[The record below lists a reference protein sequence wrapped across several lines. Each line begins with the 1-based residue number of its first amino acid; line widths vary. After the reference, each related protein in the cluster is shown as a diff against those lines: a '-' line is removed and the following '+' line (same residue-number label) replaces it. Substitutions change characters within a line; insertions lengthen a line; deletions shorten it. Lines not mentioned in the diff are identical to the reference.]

1 MNYKVPN
8 STSLDTCMQKYE
20 YKRHHCHSNKGSF
33 NVRSDII
40 NEVLSVEDKAQ
51 QIIRDAN
58 TNSRNILSDAQLQA
72 SELVRTSLKEEREN
86 NQTLLRQAEADANLR
101 LSEFE
106 ASLDVSS
113 VLDEAM
119 LDKIADDI
127 TERICK
133 TELEEV

>member
-1 MNYKVPN
+1 
-8 STSLDTCMQKYE
+8 
-20 YKRHHCHSNKGSF
+20 
-33 NVRSDII
+33 VRSDII
-40 NEVLSVEDKAQ
+40 DEVLSVEDKAQ

-72 SELVRTSLKEEREN
+72 SEFVRTALKEEREN
-86 NQTLLRQAEADANLR
+86 NHSLLLQAEEDANLR

-113 VLDEAM
+113 VLDEAT
-119 LDKIADDI
+119 LDKIAESI
-127 TERICK
+127 TEKICR

>member
-1 MNYKVPN
+1 
-8 STSLDTCMQKYE
+8 MQKYD
-20 YKRHHCHSNKGSF
+20 YKSHHCHENKGSS

-40 NEVLSVEDKAQ
+40 DEVLSVEDKAQ

-72 SELVRTSLKEEREN
+72 SEFVRTALKEEREN
-86 NQTLLRQAEADANLR
+86 NHSLLLQAEEDANLR

-113 VLDEAM
+113 VLDEAT
-119 LDKIADDI
+119 LAKIAESI
-127 TERICK
+127 TEKICR

>member
-1 MNYKVPN
+1 
-8 STSLDTCMQKYE
+8 MQKYE

-58 TNSRNILSDAQLQA
+58 TNSRTIVTDAQLQA
-72 SELVRTSLKEEREN
+72 SELVRAALKEKREQN
-86 NQTLLRQAEADANLR
+86 HALLLQAEEDANLR
-101 LSEFE
+101 LAEFE

-113 VLDEAM
+113 VLDEAT
-119 LDKIADDI
+119 LDKIADTI
-127 TERICK
+127 TTRICR
-133 TELEEV
+133 TELEEM